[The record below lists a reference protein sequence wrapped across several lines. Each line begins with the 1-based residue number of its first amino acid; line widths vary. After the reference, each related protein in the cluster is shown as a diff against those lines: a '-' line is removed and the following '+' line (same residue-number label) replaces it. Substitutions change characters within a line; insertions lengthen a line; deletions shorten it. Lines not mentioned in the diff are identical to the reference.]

1 MAIVKAV
8 HKLSDWL
15 DGVCAVLCVACLTA
29 MVLLTGA
36 QIICRMYFTALVW
49 SEELSRYLLVWST
62 FLGAGCVYKKMGHIN
77 VTIVQ
82 DLLPPAAQKAM
93 RVLTH
98 LLCGA
103 FFLMAVYYGI
113 KYMGFQTRQLS
124 AAMRIPMH
132 WMYLSIPVGCGI
144 MALHV
149 ADLLLHMLPGQ
160 PPKPETAQGDER

>member
-1 MAIVKAV
+1 MAIINAV

-15 DGVCAVLCVACLTA
+15 DKACAVICIACLTA

-36 QIICRMYFTALVW
+36 QIVCRMYFTALVW

-62 FLGAGCVYKKMGHIN
+62 FLGASCVYKKLGHIN
-77 VTIVQ
+77 VTVIR
-82 DLLPPAAQKAM
+82 DIFPPAAQKAM
-93 RVLTH
+93 QVLTH

-103 FFLMAVYYGI
+103 FFLMAVYYGV

-132 WMYLSIPVGCGI
+132 WMYLSIPLGCGI

-149 ADLLLHMLPGQ
+149 VDLLLQMIPGAGADR
-160 PPKPETAQGDER
+160 EHTQGDGK